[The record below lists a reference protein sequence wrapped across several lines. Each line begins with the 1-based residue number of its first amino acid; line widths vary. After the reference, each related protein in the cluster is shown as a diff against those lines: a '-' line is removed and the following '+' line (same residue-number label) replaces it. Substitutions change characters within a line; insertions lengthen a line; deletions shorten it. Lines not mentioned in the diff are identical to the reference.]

1 MRKNITKI
9 EQVHAQGSGRF
20 NEDNLTCTDDL
31 FGVFDGAS
39 SLVPDLYRGKTGAWW
54 ASHLVSS
61 EFSKNDASLY
71 ELGKRAN
78 LKLQQGMSAEGV
90 ASFDHLQCWSTSAAV
105 CRVKD
110 HSVEWL
116 QSGDCQIL
124 AIDNDGGCRLL
135 TPYHN
140 HDKETLKLLKSLL
153 DQNDPEPQKKIRPQL
168 KKVRKQMNRS
178 YGVINGAAAALD
190 FFKQGSCSLDGI
202 QHLLLFTDGLT
213 PPNTESSTSP
223 DFGWVTQNYLEGGL
237 EQVKDQIR
245 WFETQDPDCRR
256 HPRFKCHD
264 DMAAIAISFD

>member
-1 MRKNITKI
+1 MRKKITNI
-9 EQVHAQGSGRF
+9 EQVHAQGSSRF
-20 NEDNLTCTDDL
+20 NEDNLTCSGDL

-39 SLVPDLYRGKTGAWW
+39 SLVPALYSGKTGAWW

-90 ASFDHLQCWSTSAAV
+90 ASSDHLQCWSTSAAV
-105 CRVKD
+105 CRVND
-110 HSVEWL
+110 RSVEWL

-124 AIDNDGGCRLL
+124 AIYKDGDCRLL

-140 HDKETLKLLKSLL
+140 HDKSTLELLKHLL

-168 KKVRKQMNRS
+168 KKVRRQMNQS
-178 YGVINGAAAALD
+178 YGVINGDAAALD
-190 FFKQGSCSLDGI
+190 FFKLGSCPLDGI
-202 QHLLLFTDGLT
+202 EHLLLFTDGLN
-213 PPNTESSTSP
+213 PPNEESHKTP
-223 DFGWVTQNYLEGGL
+223 DFNWVTHNYLEGGL

-245 WFETQDPDCRR
+245 QVETQDPDCRR